1 MISFTVN
8 RFEDKERVVK
18 ETSMVVTS
26 VMAEVVGNGS
36 NVGTVFLHDQEVT
49 KHYSAED
56 EHGRSHTVDD
66 VESGI
71 ELIKE
76 VHEESESEKADLRV
90 EYSKIIDSVK
100 KYAPV
105 SEELYV
111 KSGNVRTYLD
121 NIFMVQHYIDLLQGK
136 LNDIEASKSTEEY
149 ASIPSVLKDVI
160 EEKVTYYKDEISKLQ
175 KERDEQLGYLKS
187 SVGDNN
193 Q

>member
-26 VMAEVVGNGS
+26 VMAEVIGNGS

-56 EHGRSHTVDD
+56 EHGRSHTVED

-76 VHEESESEKADLRV
+76 VHEESENKKANLRV
-90 EYSKIIDSVK
+90 EYSNIVDSIK

-105 SEELYV
+105 SEHLYINN
-111 KSGNVRTYLD
+111 GNVRIYLN
-121 NIFMVQHYIDLLQGK
+121 NIFLNQQKLDLTQGK
-136 LNDIEASKSTEEY
+136 LNDIEASKSTDEY
-149 ASIPSVLKDVI
+149 ASIPDVLKDVI
-160 EEKVTYYKDEISKLQ
+160 EEKVAFYKAEISKLQ
-175 KERDEQLGYLKS
+175 EEIDKESSYLKS
-187 SVGDNN
+187 NVEAYN

>member
-26 VMAEVVGNGS
+26 VMAEVIGNGS
-36 NVGTVFLHDQEVT
+36 NVGTVFLHDQEVI

-76 VHEESESEKADLRV
+76 VHEESESKRADLRV

-160 EEKVTYYKDEISKLQ
+160 EEKVTYYKDEIAKLQ